1 MLGRL
6 ARSLVVCCS
15 LAALAACSD
24 GVLDADTLSPVNSAV
39 GSQMSRTGP
48 VSAWIGDTTMH
59 VGDTIRIGVL
69 AVNRRT
75 RRDVTKELRF
85 TYTSS
90 DSSVAQV
97 SSTGLVTARA
107 AGEATVTVGSTLGS
121 AAVDVKVIGP
131 PTPVF
136 DSVAFGDLP
145 ARPDS
150 LVMPPVQPDTS
161 VDAEA
166 LRTLPSFSIP
176 FLPAASVN
184 VSVPSISGRSIRV
197 AANDAAAL
205 SAALSSAVAGDEIVL
220 PNGSEYVGN
229 FMLPK
234 HTGAGVV
241 VLRSETVSTL
251 PGTRVTP
258 TSAGSFARIVTNN
271 VAPAIKAEEGSSG
284 WRLIGLQVRV
294 AAPATDNYGIVV
306 IGPGTEPTMAQ
317 LVSNIVLD
325 RVYITAGELSTS
337 RCVALNGNSLAVV
350 NSWLADCHAKG
361 RDTQGIG
368 GWTGVGPFLIE
379 NNHIEGAGQAI
390 MFGGADPKIADV
402 TPSDITIRRNH
413 LFKPLSWGNGKWT
426 VKATFELK
434 HARRVLFEGN
444 VLENHWMDAQVGY
457 AVLMQAANQDGTA
470 PWSKIWDVTFRDNT
484 IRNSTSGLN
493 ILSRTNIEGRTS
505 NDPMRR
511 VLFQNNLF
519 VDVGRDPISGWN
531 SGSNFVQLLGDHE
544 DVSLLQN
551 TIVPPSGVSANAA
564 VMFDGAPNKR
574 LTISNN
580 VIGTTSYGIFGTGSS
595 EGNTTLSK
603 YSPGAIVTGNAIAGR
618 IASLYPT
625 GNSYPATIGATDFVA
640 PGAGDYTLRS
650 SLPYAMSGGSRVG
663 VNGLRLVD
671 LEKAAVTR

>member
-6 ARSLVVCCS
+6 ARSLIVCSS

-24 GVLDADTLSPVNSAV
+24 GLLDADTLSPVNSAI
-39 GSQMSRTGP
+39 GSQTSRTGP
-48 VSAWIGDTTMH
+48 VSAWIGDTTMQ
-59 VGDTIRIGVL
+59 VGDTIRLGIL

-90 DSSVAQV
+90 DSVVAHV

-107 AGEATVTVGSTLGS
+107 PGTATVTVGSTLGS
-121 AAVDVKVIGP
+121 AAVDVKVSGP
-131 PTPVF
+131 PAPVF
-136 DSVAFGDLP
+136 DSIAMGNLP

-150 LVMPPVQPDTS
+150 LLMPPVPPDS
-161 VDAEA
+161 SADAEA

-184 VSVPSISGRSIRV
+184 VSVPSITGRSIRV

-205 SAALSSAVAGDEIVL
+205 SAALSSAVGGDEIVL

-258 TSAGSFARIVTNN
+258 TSAGSFARIVTQN

-325 RVYITAGELSTS
+325 RVFITAGELSTS

-551 TIVPPSGVSANAA
+551 TIVPPSGVTANAA
-564 VMFDGAPNKR
+564 VMFDGSPSKR
-574 LTISNN
+574 LTMSNN
-580 VIGTTSYGIFGTGSS
+580 VFGTTSYGIFGTGSS
-595 EGNTTLSK
+595 EGTTTLNK
-603 YSPGAIVTGNAIAGR
+603 YSPGATVTGDAIAGR
-618 IASLYPT
+618 IASLYPA
-625 GNSYPATIGATDFVA
+625 GNSYPATIGAADFVA
-640 PGAGDYTLRS
+640 PAAGDYTLRS